1 MMKRRDEKRT
11 RRGERGEGE
20 RGEGER
26 GRGGEEERA
35 SGGDG
40 GRRRRQGKEREER
53 EVREGREGGEER
65 GRWMR
70 DERGRDHTLNHNRM
84 WGGHSWTATLSVIC
98 YRGRE
103 KGETGRRREGAVA
116 V

>member
-1 MMKRRDEKRT
+1 ME
-11 RRGERGEGE
+11 EGE
-20 RGEGER
+20 EGRE
-26 GRGGEEERA
+26 
-35 SGGDG
+35 
-40 GRRRRQGKEREER
+40 EREER
-53 EVREGREGGEER
+53 EGRVGGR
-65 GRWMR
+65 GGGRGGRWMR

-103 KGETGRRREGAVA
+103 IGETGRRREGAVA